1 MSKDNFNHYQHSVK
15 QTRQVVLNASSY
27 LPVLNCIYLTWICD
41 VHEQPCFFVL
51 FICLW
56 VVQSPCQFEFQS
68 QEIWYRG
75 ALKRSFLSFTV
86 RNNNNSNEKNHYPAD
101 YSDSPKEQSLDK
113 SEINIVIM
121 SRDTINWQSWWFAGL
136 SRKSFLFP
144 CILP

>member
-1 MSKDNFNHYQHSVK
+1 MTILIIINIPLSRQDKLSKRLFLS
-15 QTRQVVLNASSY
+15 TCVVLY
-27 LPVLNCIYLTWICD
+27 LSDMNMRCPSHRFDN
-41 VHEQPCFFVL
+41 EEPCFFVL

-121 SRDTINWQSWWFAGL
+121 SRDTINWQS
-136 SRKSFLFP
+136 
-144 CILP
+144 